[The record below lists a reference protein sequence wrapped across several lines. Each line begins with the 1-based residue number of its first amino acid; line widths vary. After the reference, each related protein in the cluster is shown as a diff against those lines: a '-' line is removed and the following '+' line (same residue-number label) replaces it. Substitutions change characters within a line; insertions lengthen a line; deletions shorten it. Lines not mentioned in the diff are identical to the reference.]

1 MSTMGQGG
9 RGHTQVRGE
18 ERTGRR
24 RKWRAERDVRCE
36 VWGLLSFCQV
46 SLPPPDGVS
55 RCETHRPSLAHGDQ
69 EMSGEI
75 IDFVCE
81 LSSVSAQLGVYHI
94 LMITGIGLWLVS
106 STLPLTDYWMRTC
119 YCLLVA
125 GGHRVIS
132 LSPVCK
138 IETFLTLIVLQ
149 IVQLT
154 SVTPGGRKQPES
166 EGVRWGLQV
175 DHGLSWFTGWR
186 GHLPD
191 WSLSTSPL
199 PDFFFFLW
207 SHKTYI

>member
-1 MSTMGQGG
+1 MCCTLLVHCLFESCWQVLNSKSDAIQILFPKMSTMGQGG
-9 RGHTQVRGE
+9 RGHSQVRGE

-55 RCETHRPSLAHGDQ
+55 RCETHRPSLASGDQ

-132 LSPVCK
+132 LSLLFVK
-138 IETFLTLIVLQ
+138 LKH
-149 IVQLT
+149 
-154 SVTPGGRKQPES
+154 S
-166 EGVRWGLQV
+166 
-175 DHGLSWFTGWR
+175 
-186 GHLPD
+186 
-191 WSLSTSPL
+191 
-199 PDFFFFLW
+199 
-207 SHKTYI
+207 SHW